1 MTEQKTLRRE
11 LSIGYEE
18 AKAKLPEALKSEGF
32 GVLTEIDI
40 QATLKKKLDVDF
52 RRYEIC
58 GACNPQLAYE
68 ALQTSPDVGVMLP
81 CNVVLYEGDDGKAV
95 ALAVDPMRRF
105 SAEGPAGLEEV
116 AAQVEK
122 KLAAVL
128 EKLG

>member
-1 MTEQKTLRRE
+1 
-11 LSIGYEE
+11 
-18 AKAKLPEALKSEGF
+18 
-32 GVLTEIDI
+32 
-40 QATLKKKLDVDF
+40 F
-52 RRYEIC
+52 RRYEIF